1 MAALSRSSLAK
12 SPLGGAPLGDRSA
25 AARVADLFSRSSS
38 RGGSHFELRVDDG
51 RQAPIPAA
59 LADIVKQAAQMLS
72 EGRAVALMPEDDL
85 LTTQKTAD
93 LLNVS
98 RQYLVRLVD
107 DGQLPAVKIGRHRR
121 VRPSDVAAYKAERDA
136 RRGADL
142 DRLVALSEEA
152 GGYYLGP
159 TPK

>member
-1 MAALSRSSLAK
+1 
-12 SPLGGAPLGDRSA
+12 
-25 AARVADLFSRSSS
+25 
-38 RGGSHFELRVDDG
+38 
-51 RQAPIPAA
+51 
-59 LADIVKQAAQMLS
+59 MLS